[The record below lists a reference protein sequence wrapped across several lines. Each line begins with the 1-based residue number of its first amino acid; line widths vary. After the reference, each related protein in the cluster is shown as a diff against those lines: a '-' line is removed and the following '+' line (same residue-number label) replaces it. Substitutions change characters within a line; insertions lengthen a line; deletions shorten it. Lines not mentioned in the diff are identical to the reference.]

1 MARTPLTTF
10 RLETATLDG
19 LEAIRS
25 HLAASSAAR
34 GTPVSLADAVRFAV
48 RETVSRLEKKK
59 SRKAP
64 SGIDPV

>member
-25 HLAASSAAR
+25 HLAAFSVVR
-34 GTPVSLADAVRFAV
+34 VSLADAVRFAV